1 MGEDGRCGSLRLPVL
16 PLSPSSPRDRSDVS
30 DEAYIERA
38 IELARRGSGLVSP
51 NPMVGA
57 VVVKDGADRR
67 RGVPRGA
74 GPAAR
79 RDHGAQPCRRTRP
92 RRHALH
98 LPRTLRS
105 LRPHAPVHGGDRA
118 RRHRAG
124 GLGDP
129 GPEPGRRRAGDP
141 DPPRPRRRGA
151 RRGPGRRSGSAERG
165 VRQARA
171 DRDAVRDLEGGRLA
185 RRQGRGARRLFAVD
199 HRRGRAGRRPSA
211 PSLGGRD
218 RGGGGDGARR
228 RPRAHGP
235 RSRLPGAAADP
246 RPGGR
251 PRAGGSLGGPVR
263 RPGAHP
269 RRDDRARTRPPPAT
283 RGATPAR
290 RCWWWSTTTSAWG

>member
-1 MGEDGRCGSLRLPVL
+1 MRQ
-16 PLSPSSPRDRSDVS
+16 PSAARPASFPILASRS
-30 DEAYIERA
+30 ERRV
-38 IELARRGSGLVSP
+38 RRGVHRAGDRAREAGQRPGVPQPHGRRRRGL
-51 NPMVGA
+51 GRR
-57 VVVKDGADRR
+57 DRR

-79 RDHGAQPCRRTRP
+79 RDHGAQPGRRTRP

-151 RRGPGRRSGSAERG
+151 RGDPGRRGGSAERG

-185 RRQGRGARRLFAVD
+185 RRQGRGARRLLPVD

-218 RGGGGDGARR
+218 RGGGGHGARR

-251 PRAGGSLGGPVR
+251 ARAGGSLG
-263 RPGAHP
+263 
-269 RRDDRARTRPPPAT
+269 
-283 RGATPAR
+283 
-290 RCWWWSTTTSAWG
+290 